1 MLLDFLMEGLYLIRI
16 EDIEYRFL
24 CFEYEDEIE
33 NNYTTMTLAAGED
46 KTWIMK
52 NYIGLTLT

>member
-1 MLLDFLMEGLYLIRI
+1 MEGLYLIRI

-33 NNYTTMTLAAGED
+33 NNCTTMTLAAGED